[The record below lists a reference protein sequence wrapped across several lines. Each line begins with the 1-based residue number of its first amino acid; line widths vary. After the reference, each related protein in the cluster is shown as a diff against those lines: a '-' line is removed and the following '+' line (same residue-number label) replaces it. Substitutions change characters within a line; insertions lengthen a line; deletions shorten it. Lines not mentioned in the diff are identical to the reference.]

1 MPRTRPGGCPS
12 RRGVLTAA
20 LGLAAL
26 ASPPVVGRAR
36 PRLVVVGGGAAGA
49 SLVGAVAATGAVD
62 VTLVEPEAALF
73 ACFRSNLVLGGL
85 TSLAAITY
93 PYERLVGRLGARHVR
108 ARAAAIDREARAVV
122 LAGRERL
129 AYDQLVV
136 APGIA
141 FDWDGVPGWG
151 RAAAQAMP
159 HAFRGRDQFVRLAEQ
174 LAAVPDGGLVVI
186 LPPPDPSRCP
196 PAPYE
201 RASMIA
207 HTLKASGRER
217 CHIVI
222 VDCKER
228 FSKMALFLDG
238 WERHFPAMIEWLP
251 PSIHGGVRRVDPG
264 TMTVETDFETYRGCA
279 LVNVIPAQTAGRIA
293 GAADLADATGF
304 CPVDAA
310 SMASAH
316 DPAVFVLGDAAR
328 AGDMPKSAFAAW
340 SQAEVASAAI
350 LAGLAGTS
358 PPPARY
364 ASTCWSLVDAGDGV
378 KVTGAYAPRDG
389 RIAEIASFV
398 SGLDEDAPVRAGT
411 AAEADLWYATML
423 DGLFSGRER

>member
-1 MPRTRPGGCPS
+1 VAVPARRRGPS
-12 RRGVLTAA
+12 RRGLLAGA

-26 ASPPVVGRAR
+26 AAPPAIGRPR

-49 SLVGAVAATGAVD
+49 NIVRRVAATGSVE
-62 VTLVEPEAALF
+62 VTLVEPEAAFF

-85 TSLAAITY
+85 EDLAALAR
-93 PYERLVGRLGARHVR
+93 PYAALVDPLGVRHVRSTATAIDRDARHV
-108 ARAAAIDREARAVV
+108 V
-122 LAGRERL
+122 LTGGERL
-129 AYDQLVV
+129 AYDRLVV

-141 FDWDGVPGWG
+141 LVWDSVPGWG
-151 RAAAQAMP
+151 RAAAEAMP
-159 HAFRGRDQFVRLAEQ
+159 HAFKGRAQFVRLAEE
-174 LAAVPDGGLVVI
+174 LATVPNGGLVVI

-207 HTLKASGRER
+207 HTLKATGRGD
-217 CHIVI
+217 CHVVI

-251 PSIHGGVRRVDPG
+251 PSIHGGVLRVDAA

-293 GAADLADATGF
+293 VEAGLADASGF

-310 SMASAH
+310 SMAAAD
-316 DPAVFVLGDAAR
+316 DPAVFVVGDAAV
-328 AGDMPKSAFAAW
+328 AGDMPKSAYAAW
-340 SQAEVASAAI
+340 SQARVASAAI
-350 LAGLAGTS
+350 LAGLVGTP
-358 PPPARY
+358 PPPAEY
-364 ASTCWSLVDAGDGV
+364 ASTCWSLVDVDDGV
-378 KVTGAYAPRDG
+378 KVSGDYRPEGG
-389 RIAEIASFV
+389 RITETAGLV
-398 SGLDEDAPVRAGT
+398 SALGEDVAVRLGN
-411 AAEADLWYATML
+411 AANSEHWYRAMI
-423 DGLFSGRER
+423 DGLFPGR